1 MDGVYV
7 VVGYNPNKAMRR
19 VRPPAQIAARLW
31 TVACL
36 CTLLIAAGLGMG
48 AAAPPETPGPV
59 VQVGVNYGPG
69 KSTMISGFLVGGGRF
84 VLTQAS
90 ILDGAY
96 DTAVAFT
103 NMDVVDPV
111 LERLY
116 ERLNI
121 AVLRLPRAMKAE
133 FAAIAELPAGELSA
147 TIIGAPT
154 AFETGK
160 LTVLLTPVAGGRR
173 WKIMPAIPPAFR
185 GAPILDYAPAD
196 C

>member
-1 MDGVYV
+1 MSVHAIDSGGVGDG
-7 VVGYNPNKAMRR
+7 GCGATRD
-19 VRPPAQIAARLW
+19 
-31 TVACL
+31 
-36 CTLLIAAGLGMG
+36 AG
-48 AAAPPETPGPV
+48 AV

-121 AVLRLPRAMKAE
+121 AVLRLPRAMKA
-133 FAAIAELPAGELSA
+133 SS
-147 TIIGAPT
+147 
-154 AFETGK
+154 
-160 LTVLLTPVAGGRR
+160 RR
-173 WKIMPAIPPAFR
+173 
-185 GAPILDYAPAD
+185 
-196 C
+196 